1 VIGQNF
7 DSLLAKLIVT
17 GSTRQQAVQRAR
29 RALDEF
35 VVDGMA
41 TALPF
46 HRAVMHDPA
55 FAPDDP
61 EQHFAVH
68 TRWIETEFTN
78 TIEPFAGGE
87 AAAEA
92 AERESLTVEVGGKR
106 IEVTLPAGFSA
117 GAPAAGSGGKAAPR
131 RSAKRGAGA
140 AASGDDL
147 ASPMQGTIVKI
158 AVEEGQR
165 VEAGEL
171 VVVLEAM
178 KMEQPLNA
186 HKAGT
191 ITALS
196 AEIGQTLSAGASIC
210 TIAD

>member
-1 VIGQNF
+1 
-7 DSLLAKLIVT
+7 
-17 GSTRQQAVQRAR
+17 
-29 RALDEF
+29 
-35 VVDGMA
+35 
-41 TALPF
+41 
-46 HRAVMHDPA
+46 
-55 FAPDDP
+55 
-61 EQHFAVH
+61 
-68 TRWIETEFTN
+68 
-78 TIEPFAGGE
+78 
-87 AAAEA
+87 
-92 AERESLTVEVGGKR
+92 
-106 IEVTLPAGFSA
+106 
-117 GAPAAGSGGKAAPR
+117 
-131 RSAKRGAGA
+131 
-140 AASGDDL
+140 
-147 ASPMQGTIVKI
+147 MQGTIVKI